1 MYIQSSDS
9 DSTALAG
16 HVHMKFSTSFLSD
29 EARTQVDQETAFIFF
44 TTLHQVYEC
53 LLDSIFALK

>member
-29 EARTQVDQETAFIFF
+29 EARTQVDQETAFFFF